1 MLTRIADFFDL
12 EQWAAWFASLEREFV
27 FLLVL
32 PFVVALVAL
41 WAHFTDRERQ

>member
-1 MLTRIADFFDL
+1 MMTRIAEFFDIA
-12 EQWAAWFASLEREFV
+12 QWAAWFSSREREFI

-41 WAHFTDRERQ
+41 WAHFTDRERS